1 MYIGIFILCLFNVT
15 VYLVFKENLIT
26 KKGNQGLIIA
36 LVWMFSIMIE
46 MILLVHF
53 LDYFYLEVKETHICS
68 AKIVDMNSYGRKN
81 SITISYIINGVA
93 YNNKEGY
100 DADKVRE
107 IIKKTGR
114 IPSHL
119 WIKYVVR
126 PIV

>member
-1 MYIGIFILCLFNVT
+1 